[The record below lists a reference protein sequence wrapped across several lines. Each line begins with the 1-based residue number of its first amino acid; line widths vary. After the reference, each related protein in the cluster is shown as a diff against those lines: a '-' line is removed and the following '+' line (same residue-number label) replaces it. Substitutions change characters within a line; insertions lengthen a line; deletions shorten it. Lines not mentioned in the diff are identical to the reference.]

1 MSSSAPLFA
10 IQYFAVKYP
19 AAHPELTD
27 PLSPNNYAFLNSGSS
42 KYIEVVRDRNGFYL
56 CLEQVVKILGV
67 ESTKGCR
74 FKNKT
79 FTVSRMKKDHA
90 LTQYVSPEDID
101 RCFLR
106 VQSGDPAYLFMRELV
121 QLLEE
126 RVKGPI
132 DRSNRHFDPDYD
144 LDEIKAPKPVIHRKM
159 PQVKLEPEDDWSP
172 PRRTS
177 SNTMST
183 REQLRNI
190 FPEDEETTVYTGK
203 SAKRGVIVEQKRYE
217 LTPLSRSTRRP
228 EPEEERLTEQ
238 MGSVSISNP
247 TVPRRGIL

>member
-19 AAHPELTD
+19 AARPELTD
-27 PLSPNNYAFLNSGSS
+27 PLNPNNHAFLNSGSS
-42 KYIEVVRDRNGFYL
+42 KYIEVIRDRNGFYV

-79 FTVSRMKKDHA
+79 FAVSRMKKDHA
-90 LTQYVSPEDID
+90 LTQYVSPDDID

-106 VQSGDPAYLFMRELV
+106 AKSGDSSYLFMRELV

-132 DRSNRHFDPDYD
+132 DRSNRYFDPDYD
-144 LDEIKAPKPVIHRKM
+144 LDEIKAPKPVIHRKI
-159 PQVKLEPEDDWSP
+159 PLVKLEPEDDWSP
-172 PRRTS
+172 PRRT
-177 SNTMST
+177 MST
-183 REQLRNI
+183 REQLSNM
-190 FPEDEETTVYTGK
+190 FPEDGETTVYTGR

-217 LTPLSRSTRRP
+217 LTRRP

-238 MGSVSISNP
+238 MESVSISNP
-247 TVPRRGIL
+247 TIPRRGIL